1 MRRGAHPAGVLP
13 VAVAPLGETAR
24 VNRVVLVRRPEGA
37 VVAHQLA
44 DDGTVT
50 EVTRLAAGGLADF
63 VRQREGAPVRWVWD
77 DTTRWYPGLLDAGV
91 RVGRCTDLR
100 LCHAVRR
107 RSPFVD
113 QSLLAG
119 EELSAWDALAPVTA
133 ADPALFPLADPADRL
148 DPVAEHERQQRA
160 LSASPQRS
168 RLGLLLAAESS
179 GALVAAEMTHVGLPW
194 RTEVHDRLLTELM
207 GPRPAA
213 GQRPAVLERLAGQIR
228 DALGAPQ
235 LNPDSPGALLR
246 ALQTAG
252 LPVPDTR
259 SWTLEQL
266 EHPGIPPLL
275 EYKRLSRLLAANG
288 WNWLD
293 TWVRGGR
300 FRSVFVPGGVV
311 TGRWASNGG
320 GALSVPLQVRPAAV
334 ADDGWRFVVADVAQL
349 EPRVLAAMSGDA
361 AMAEA
366 ARATDLYAGMV
377 ASGAVASR
385 ADAKVGMLGAM
396 YGGTR
401 GESGRMMP
409 RLTRRYPRAI
419 GLVEEAARAGERGE
433 VVHTLLGR
441 GSPPPTG
448 AWAERP
454 VELGEPP
461 EESGPREDRDRHRR
475 AWGRFTR
482 NFVVQGT
489 GAEWAL
495 CWLADLRNRLW
506 RLGGGGIGE
515 RPHLVFF
522 LHDEVVVH
530 TPAELA
536 EEVSEEVRRAAAE
549 AGRLL
554 FGAFPVDFPLDVA
567 VVRSWADAG

>member
-1 MRRGAHPAGVLP
+1 
-13 VAVAPLGETAR
+13 
-24 VNRVVLVRRPEGA
+24 VNRVVLVRRGDDA
-37 VVAHQLA
+37 VAAHELA
-44 DDGTVT
+44 IDGTVT
-50 EVTRLAAGGLADF
+50 EVTGLAADELAGF
-63 VRQREGAPVRWVWD
+63 VADRGPTVRWVWD
-77 DTTRWYPGLLDAGV
+77 DTTRWYPRLLAAGV
-91 RVGRCTDLR
+91 RIGRCTDLR
-100 LCHAVRR
+100 LCHAVLR

-113 QSLLAG
+113 RSLLR
-119 EELSAWDALAPVTA
+119 SPDADGWRALEPVTP
-133 ADPALFPLADPADRL
+133 ADPALFPLDDPADRL
-148 DPVAEHERQQRA
+148 DPVAESSRQQA
-160 LSASPQRS
+160 AVAASPQRG

-179 GALVAAEMTHVGLPW
+179 GALVAAEMTHAGLPW
-194 RTEVHDRLLTELM
+194 RADVHDRLLAELL

-213 GQRPAVLERLAGQIR
+213 GQRPAALERLLPEIR
-228 DALGAPQ
+228 AAFGAPD
-235 LNPDSPGALLR
+235 LNPDSPTGLLR

-252 LPVPDTR
+252 LPVTDTR

-266 EHPGIPPLL
+266 DHPGVPPLL
-275 EYKRLSRLLAANG
+275 EYKKLSRLLAANG
-288 WNWLD
+288 WAWLD
-293 TWVRGGR
+293 TWVRDGR
-300 FRSVFVPGGVV
+300 FRSSFLPGGVV

-320 GALSVPLQVRPAAV
+320 GALSVPLQIRPAAV

-349 EPRVLAAMSGDA
+349 EPRVLAAMSGDT

-377 ASGAVASR
+377 ASGAVATR

-441 GSPPPTG
+441 GSPLPTG
-448 AWAERP
+448 GWAERP
-454 VELGEPP
+454 VDLGEPV
-461 EESGPREDRDRHRR
+461 EEAGSREDRDRHRR

-506 RLGGGGIGE
+506 RLGGTGTVAE

-530 TPAELA
+530 TPEALA
-536 EEVSEEVRRAAAE
+536 DAVTEEVRRAAAE

-554 FGAFPVDFPLDVA
+554 FGSFPVDFPLDVS